1 MHWHVHVHF
10 CYYKKSWTP
19 AIDEVERK
27 RLDDE
32 IREEIRHYKFRVSQY
47 ESEAAGYEEKLGML
61 KKEGKYRTSYVC
73 V

>member
-1 MHWHVHVHF
+1 M
-10 CYYKKSWTP
+10 TP

-32 IREEIRHYKFRVSQY
+32 IREEIGHYKFRVSQY